1 MGAARMGIERHAV
14 LALPA
19 ILGISPLALLVVY
32 LLPRTVGRVGRERQ
46 VYVPMVSQRQAA
58 VF

>member
-1 MGAARMGIERHAV
+1 MGIERHAV

-32 LLPRTVGRVGRERQ
+32 LLPRTVGRMGRERQ
-46 VYVPMVSQRQAA
+46 VYVPMVSQRQAV